1 MNLNRTVTIKINWV
15 LDNLI
20 PPVLRDNRYFM
31 YPLIWLLFRGK
42 TRVVMDFKSSA
53 HDLDSRQIRDIY
65 LETQSAHMQRET
77 DLNQASIDLV
87 LDYLQGQSVL
97 DIACGSGHLCRLIAK
112 KKPALKVVGADF
124 IAPTSDE
131 LEYHNVNIT
140 ATSFTDKQFDTV
152 ISAHTL
158 EHIIDFE
165 EALKELRR
173 ICRSRLIIVLPRQ
186 REYRFTYDL
195 HVHFFPYNYSV
206 LQKLKPVVPYELIL
220 CGGDWV
226 YVETYDLEQ

>member
-1 MNLNRTVTIKINWV
+1 
-15 LDNLI
+15 
-20 PPVLRDNRYFM
+20 
-31 YPLIWLLFRGK
+31 
-42 TRVVMDFKSSA
+42 MDFKSSA

-140 ATSFTDKQFDTV
+140 ATPFTDKQFDTV

-165 EALKELRR
+165 EALK
-173 ICRSRLIIVLPRQ
+173 IIKRVIASGVQSGEVL
-186 REYRFTYDL
+186 EHYGDILYRNGETDEAL
-195 HVHFFPYNYSV
+195 TQWKKAKKLGDTSETID
-206 LQKLKPVVPYELIL
+206 QKIKDGQLP
-220 CGGDWV
+220 
-226 YVETYDLEQ
+226 